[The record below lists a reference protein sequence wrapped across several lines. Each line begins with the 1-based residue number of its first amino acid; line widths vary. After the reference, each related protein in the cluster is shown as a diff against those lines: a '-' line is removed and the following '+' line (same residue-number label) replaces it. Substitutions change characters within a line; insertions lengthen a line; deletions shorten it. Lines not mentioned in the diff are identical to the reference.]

1 MQFKAY
7 LLHLLGAAVLAVG
20 FVSCSD
26 DPEPGPPPPPVPS
39 DVTFKIFLNNVTFM
53 SVDINVQ
60 PSDPTFSYYSH
71 IVGKEAFAR
80 NWGSD
85 VKVFMEDYIGYLSET
100 EGLSKA
106 EVVRELL
113 VTGNDSWSYYDMDPS
128 TEYVVF
134 AVGLDANGTPNTEP
148 EIKEL
153 TSASV
158 DPLRMV
164 ECTFGLRV
172 DNVTMTNATIRVTPS
187 DKTLPYY
194 YEVVPYETY
203 QSVDDKDEL
212 FTAYVRSAM
221 ISVMQSNGVS
231 VKEAL
236 DLVTF
241 KGDGDTP
248 LPDGA
253 LKPGKRYVV
262 FAAGV
267 DAYGRLNTASEV
279 CEFESVAVV
288 PSDNTFKLE
297 VSNVT
302 AVNAKAKVTTTNDD
316 PYYAGFIAKKF
327 YEGMTDQ
334 QLIEQLEKEGLI
346 SPAFEGNE
354 SFDAENMLLPGT
366 DYELIAVG
374 YTEAATTAIERT
386 EFTTQKGGDPASCTF
401 TASVEWDTFWG
412 DFSIRP
418 SDRTVFYYY
427 EVMAAAR
434 YESDE
439 KAIAAVEDMLANTQ
453 RDNGVPMER
462 VLIELC
468 SRGSEKKQFAT
479 ESLTD
484 YVLYAIPLGNDGKA
498 AAPVFKQE
506 FRSPERRTSDAVC
519 EVKWT
524 DYYNGAELY
533 AYDPAT
539 WKWGVDYDQNPMCYV
554 PATVTHND
562 AAVKW
567 YAGSFGMDLMG
578 HSDGAIVKNLI
589 DYGGGSE
596 NTDKLDYE
604 WTYFAD
610 VSYGGGSGGMVNT
623 FVAVA
628 IDANGDY
635 GPIFRELFTPLTG
648 ECSPISDITGTQ
660 PAAAKV
666 PARFRENPFV
676 GSSAPGTR
684 LAAPA
689 ANTSFA
695 APAVMK
701 SEPVSGAR
709 TTAGRKAPRISDRR
723 FGGGKAYPTL

>member
-1 MQFKAY
+1 MRLKSF
-7 LLHLLGAAVLAVG
+7 LTHLLGAAVLAVG

-26 DPEPGPPPPPVPS
+26 DPEPGPPPPPPCPS

-60 PSDPTFSYYSH
+60 PSDPTFPYYSH

-106 EVVRELL
+106 EVVEELL
-113 VTGNDSWSYYDMDPS
+113 VTGIDSWTYYDMDPA

-134 AVGLDANGTPNTEP
+134 AVGLDANGVPNTVP
-148 EIKEL
+148 QIKEL
-153 TSASV
+153 TSESV
-158 DPLRMV
+158 EPLQTV

-172 DNVTMTNATIRVTPS
+172 DDITMTNATVRVIPS

-194 YEVVPYETY
+194 YEVIPYETY
-203 QSVDDKDEL
+203 QSADDKDEL
-212 FTAYVRSAM
+212 FAAYVRSAM
-221 ISVMQSNGVS
+221 ISVMQSNGAS

-236 DLVTF
+236 DLITF
-241 KGDGDTP
+241 KGDGNTP

-253 LKPGKRYVV
+253 LKPGKRYVA

-279 CEFESVAVV
+279 FEFESVAVV

-297 VSNVT
+297 VSGVT
-302 AVNAKAKVTTTNDD
+302 AVNAKAKVTASNDD

-327 YEGMTDQ
+327 YEGMNDE
-334 QLIEQLEKEGLI
+334 QLIEQLEKEGSI
-346 SPAFEGNE
+346 YDAFSGDA

-374 YTEAATTAIERT
+374 YTEAATTAITRIP
-386 EFTTQKGGDPASCTF
+386 FTTQQGGDPAACTF

-412 DFSIRP
+412 NFSIRP
-418 SDRTVFYYY
+418 SDKTVFYYY
-427 EVMAAAR
+427 EMMEAAR

-439 KAIAAVEDMLANTQ
+439 KAIAAVEDMLAATQ
-453 RDNGVPMER
+453 HDNGVPMER
-462 VLIELC
+462 VLLELC
-468 SRGSEKKQFAT
+468 SRGSEQKQFAT
-479 ESLTD
+479 ASLTD
-484 YVLYAIPLGNDGKA
+484 YVLYIIPLGNDGKA
-498 AAPVFKQE
+498 AASVFKQD

-524 DYYNGAELY
+524 RYYNGAELY
-533 AYDPAT
+533 AYDPQK
-539 WKWGVDYDQNPMCYV
+539 WQWGVDYDRNPMCYV
-554 PATVTHND
+554 PATVEHND
-562 AAVKW
+562 AAATW
-567 YAGSFGMDLMG
+567 YAGCFGMDLMG
-578 HSDGAIVKNLI
+578 YSDGAIVKNLV
-589 DYGGGSE
+589 DHGGGSV

-610 VSYGGGSGGMVNT
+610 VPYGGGTGGMVNT

-628 IDANGDY
+628 VDANGDY
-635 GPIFRELFTPLTG
+635 GPIFRELFTPMLDG
-648 ECSPISDITGTQ
+648 CSPISEIVGSE
-660 PAAAKV
+660 PSAAKAPV
-666 PARFRENPFV
+666 RFRENPFTRT
-676 GSSAPGTR
+676 SEPDLCSANPAAHTP
-684 LAAPA
+684 AVAPA
-689 ANTSFA
+689 TPEAGVSAERRTLRTS
-695 APAVMK
+695 
-701 SEPVSGAR
+701 AR
-709 TTAGRKAPRISDRR
+709 S
-723 FGGGKAYPTL
+723 FGGGKAFPRF